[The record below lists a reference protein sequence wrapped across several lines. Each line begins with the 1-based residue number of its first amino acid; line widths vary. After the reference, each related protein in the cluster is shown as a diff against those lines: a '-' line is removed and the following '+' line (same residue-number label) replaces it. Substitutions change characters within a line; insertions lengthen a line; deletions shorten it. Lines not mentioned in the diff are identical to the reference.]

1 MAIGRSRALGAALL
15 LLAGG
20 ARPASGAARSVM
32 FARGR
37 VAAPLV
43 RRPGAPRGLALCAAR
58 GKTITENLDEVP
70 RERLVEICN
79 ALRDR
84 WGSVERIYDDMTV
97 AGPPGSDNFQQ
108 IDMEAFM
115 GAVEAAEVRC
125 SRAEMAQVFKAVDLD
140 NSGTLE
146 MEELRLALRE
156 SGAILRTYQQSLT
169 TMVAS
174 IGAAVLFGVGVGVVR
189 GPSDAADFATAY
201 IIEDSLS
208 VDNLF
213 VFVLLFEYFRVPLW
227 LQQRCLTLGIAGARQ
242 GRGASCQRAAPA
254 CVDASSHARHPSPP
268 RPLHV
273 PPPRPSR
280 PHSALRSARRD
291 DPARPLHRR
300 RSCLDRQVPR
310 ARRDLRR
317 LPRLLLVQAARAR
330 RGRRRRR

>member
-1 MAIGRSRALGAALL
+1 MRKRALGLM
-15 LLAGG
+15 LLACG
-20 ARPASGAARSVM
+20 AEAARSGVHLT
-32 FARGR
+32 RGR
-37 VAAPLV
+37 ALPPLA
-43 RRPGAPRGLALCAAR
+43 RAAR
-58 GKTITENLDEVP
+58 FPRSAAVRAAGGEVTTASLDEVS

-84 WGSVERIYDDMTV
+84 WGSVERIYEDMTV
-97 AGPPGSDNFQQ
+97 ADPSVAAEFQV

-115 GAVEAAEVRC
+115 GAVEAAKVDC

-174 IGAAVLFGVGVGVVR
+174 IGAAVVFGIGVGLMR
-189 GPSDAADFATAY
+189 GWGDAADFATAY

-227 LQQRCLTLGIAGARQ
+227 LQQRCLTLGIAGALAARE
-242 GRGASCQRAAPA
+242 GHRRPEMLRRA
-254 CVDASSHARHPSPP
+254 R
-268 RPLHV
+268 R
-273 PPPRPSR
+273 RPSR
-280 PHSALRSARRD
+280 HAPVCALRGHHQA
-291 DPARPLHRR
+291 
-300 RSCLDRQVPR
+300 RSCC
-310 ARRDLRR
+310 
-317 LPRLLLVQAARAR
+317 AASSSAAASS
-330 RGRRRRR
+330 